1 MPFSPKRPASMIGTF
16 SMVLI
21 FTMLKEAY
29 EDYQRYKSDRE
40 LNNRGSQRLNYESQA
55 FEGCRWADIRV
66 GDIVRVEKDQEIPAD
81 LLLVSAPKDIVFVST
96 MNLDGETNL
105 KDRELVTSSITPD
118 RLSRF
123 SGYADI
129 DKPNPNLDI
138 WEGRLDSKQLGKAR
152 PCSPKNLLL
161 RGCTLKN
168 TPYCFGICLYV
179 GNQTKIMMN
188 QKKPP
193 AKISNLMR
201 LMNKLLYSVF
211 GFQFLI
217 ICLWATLSL
226 IWQSENKKE
235 HIYLDI

>member
-1 MPFSPKRPASMIGTF
+1 MK
-16 SMVLI
+16 
-21 FTMLKEAY
+21 
-29 EDYQRYKSDRE
+29 
-40 LNNRGSQRLNYESQA
+40 
-55 FEGCRWADIRV
+55 
-66 GDIVRVEKDQEIPAD
+66 VEKDEEIPAD

-105 KDRELVTSSITPD
+105 KDRELVTDTIKD
-118 RLSRF
+118 NKIVRF
-123 SGYADI
+123 VGKVDADS
-129 DKPNPNLDI
+129 PNPNLDV
-138 WEGRLDSKQLGKAR
+138 WEGRLSSQQLAKAK

-168 TPYCFGICLYV
+168 TPYCFGICIYV

-217 ICLWATLSL
+217 ICLWASLSL
-226 IWQSENKKE
+226 VWMQNNRDN